1 VKRAK
6 ARPLTRQETKER
18 TREALLRAGMEL
30 FAEQG
35 LDGPSLDAIC
45 DHAGFTRGAFY
56 VHFKDRE
63 DFLVAV
69 MDAVGVEFLDFLT
82 GADPGQE
89 GDFTSMAARF
99 LQSFAEGGYPLGPA
113 GGIRPHQLLDAC
125 ARSER
130 VRARYAAL
138 VSDAIGRVAT
148 LIRRD
153 QEGKKIRPDI
163 DPRALAAVL
172 LAAVIGAQTMIEL
185 EVPMDLGHAALTLQQ
200 MMQPR

>member
-1 VKRAK
+1 MKRVKV
-6 ARPLTRQETKER
+6 RPLTRQETKEK

-45 DHAGFTRGAFY
+45 DRAGFTRGAFY

-82 GADPGQE
+82 GADAAEE
-89 GDFTSMAARF
+89 GDFTTMATRF
-99 LQSFAEGGYPLGPA
+99 LQAFAEGSYPLGPA

-138 VSDAIGRVAT
+138 VTDAIGRIAG
-148 LIRRD
+148 LIHRD
-153 QEGKKIRPDI
+153 QGRQTLRGDI
-163 DPRALAAVL
+163 DPNALSAVL

-185 EVPMDLGHAALTLQQ
+185 EVPMDLGAAALTLQR
-200 MMQPR
+200 MMQR